1 MKILITGA
9 NGFVGDYLLHHLSQA
24 HTVVGL
30 MGKKDID
37 LLDSEAVNKLF
48 ETQFDVVI
56 HCAVAGRYNHLAADE
71 NILASNL
78 RMFLNLYANRH
89 SYSKFINI
97 GSGAEF
103 DLSKSIDSAEEDEIY
118 HRVPSASYALSK
130 NIIAKLI
137 LLEDKFYTLRVF
149 GLLAES
155 PPENTLLYKFYK
167 AVTNN
172 QPFPIKGDRYF
183 DFFSASD
190 LVRVIEHLID
200 NSLPK
205 KDINLVYDEKL
216 KISEILTKYCELHGM
231 NAELINVESTS
242 ELNYTGSS
250 KLVDSIP
257 IELDG
262 LTSALK
268 QLTF

>member
-9 NGFVGDYLLHHLSQA
+9 NGYVGNYLLNHLSQA

-30 MGKKDID
+30 MGKEEIN
-37 LLDSEAVNKLF
+37 LLDSDAVNKLF
-48 ETQFDVVI
+48 ENKFDIVI

-89 SYSKFINI
+89 SYDKFINI

-103 DLSKSIDSAEEDEIY
+103 DLSRSIDVAEEDEIY

-130 NIIAKLI
+130 NIISKLI

-155 PPENTLLYKFYK
+155 PPVNTLLYKFYK

-172 QPFPIKGDRYF
+172 QSFPINGDRYF

-190 LVRVIEHLID
+190 LVKIIEYLVDHNLFE
-200 NSLPK
+200 
-205 KDINLVYDEKL
+205 KDINLVYNEKL
-216 KISEILTKYCELHGM
+216 KISEILTKYCELHKM
-231 NAELINVESTS
+231 DSSLINIESTS

-250 KLVDSIP
+250 KLVDAIP
-257 IELDG
+257 VKLDG
-262 LTSALK
+262 LTSALN

>member
-1 MKILITGA
+1 MNILITGA
-9 NGFVGDYLLHHLSQA
+9 NGFVGNYLMNHLSQA
-24 HTVVGL
+24 HSVTGL
-30 MGKKDID
+30 MGEKDVN
-37 LLDSEAVNKLF
+37 LLDSDAVNKLF
-48 ETQFDVVI
+48 KNKFDVVI

-89 SYSKFINI
+89 SYNKFINI

-103 DLSKSIDSAEEDEIY
+103 DLSKSIDLAEEDEIY

-130 NIIAKLI
+130 NIISKLI
-137 LLEDKFYTLRVF
+137 LLEDKFYTLRIF

-155 PPENTLLYKFYK
+155 PPQNTLLYKFYK

-172 QPFPIKGDRYF
+172 QSFPINGDRYF

-190 LVRVIEHLID
+190 LIKVIEHLID
-200 NSLPK
+200 NNLSK

-216 KISEILTKYCELHGM
+216 KISEILTKYCELH
-231 NAELINVESTS
+231 NIDPSLINVESTS
-242 ELNYTGSS
+242 ELNYTGGS
-250 KLVDSIP
+250 KLVKSIP
-257 IELDG
+257 VQLDG